1 MSKCVTPLQRHLWP
15 QSVNSIEEL
24 CIKRLSNQNVILSK
38 EIQGVQSILSI
49 NYCISISLLM
59 NTVWSVND
67 GTAETR
73 LKPAGNL
80 PWWVSGK
87 MEALYKANCPSSC
100 HAGVHC
106 SIIDGP
112 HAMYRMVGQ
121 WCDGDP
127 TLLVSGKI
135 YQFKCISSLY
145 QVFFSNK
152 FQYIIDE
159 HTVDGRIYTR
169 LYWGMVWLYS

>member
-106 SIIDGP
+106 CSIIDGP

-121 WCDGDP
+121 
-127 TLLVSGKI
+127 
-135 YQFKCISSLY
+135 
-145 QVFFSNK
+145 
-152 FQYIIDE
+152 
-159 HTVDGRIYTR
+159 
-169 LYWGMVWLYS
+169 

>member
-24 CIKRLSNQNVILSK
+24 CIKRLSNRNVILSK

-80 PWWVSGK
+80 PWWVSGE

-106 SIIDGP
+106 TAAP
-112 HAMYRMVGQ
+112 
-121 WCDGDP
+121 
-127 TLLVSGKI
+127 
-135 YQFKCISSLY
+135 SLT
-145 QVFFSNK
+145 
-152 FQYIIDE
+152 D
-159 HTVDGRIYTR
+159 HMPCT
-169 LYWGMVWLYS
+169 VWLVNDVMETRPCWFPAKYTNLNAFPAYIKSFFLINSSTSLTNTR